1 MKTKDR
7 AILIVDS
14 RGILGRNNQYDLDR
28 HIEYARRVNDSNKSV
43 QVIVATTNPSF
54 LTVSTF
60 ENLVVYPISG
70 NRRFSPNYLFGVIK
84 LVKRLGLRKVLF
96 IAGDP
101 WESAIS
107 VLVIR
112 RFCSTNAFCQVQI
125 HADVTASTWVKIS
138 NINRIR
144 KAALSLTLH
153 RFESIRVTSHEI
165 KQSLENEYLIPED
178 RFVVSNIRINVNA
191 KEVPDLS
198 KHRPRSISLVGR
210 LEKDRGLDVFLEL
223 IRKIS
228 DLKIIVNIAGKGPD
242 GEDFVEKL
250 MSIVGRARVK
260 VWGELN
266 PREMPELWKQTG
278 ILVSTAPSESFG
290 RTIREAASYGVP
302 VLGVD
307 SRGFNEFVNFA
318 GVPWVRPLN
327 VDCAVAEIQEIVQEL
342 LSVKTSLNVRKK
354 ILNEQEDQISKLIN
368 CWISLLEN
376 DEQFK

>member
-1 MKTKDR
+1 MKTKDK

-14 RGILGRNNQYDLDR
+14 RGILSLNNEYDLDR
-28 HIEYARRVNDSNKSV
+28 HVEYARRVNDSNKNV

-54 LTVSTF
+54 PTVSTF
-60 ENLVVYPISG
+60 EDLVVYSISG
-70 NRRFSPNYLFGVIK
+70 NRRFSPNYLFGVIR
-84 LVKRLGLRKVLF
+84 LVKRLSLGKVLF

-107 VLVIR
+107 LLVIR
-112 RFCSTNAFCQVQI
+112 RFCSTNTFCQVQI
-125 HADVTASTWVKIS
+125 HADVTASTWVEIS
-138 NINRIR
+138 KMNRIR
-144 KAALSLTLH
+144 KAVLSFTLH
-153 RFESIRVTSHEI
+153 RFESIRVTSREI
-165 KQSLENEYLIPED
+165 KQSLESEYLIPED

-191 KEVPDLS
+191 NEVPDLS

-210 LEKDRGLDVFLEL
+210 LEKDRGLEVFLEL

-302 VLGVD
+302 VLGVA

-327 VDCAVAEIQEIVQEL
+327 VDCSVAENQEIVQEL

-354 ILNEQEDQISKLIN
+354 ILNEQENQISKLIN

>member
-1 MKTKDR
+1 MKTKVK

-14 RGILGRNNQYDLDR
+14 RGILSLNNQYDLDR
-28 HIEYARRVNDSNKSV
+28 HIEYARRVKNSNKNV

-54 LTVSTF
+54 PTVSTF
-60 ENLVVYPISG
+60 EELVVYSISG

-84 LVKRLGLRKVLF
+84 LVKSFGPGKVLF

-107 VLVIR
+107 LFVIR
-112 RFCSTNAFCQVQI
+112 KFCFTSTFCQVQI
-125 HADVTASTWVKIS
+125 HADVTASTWVEIS
-138 NINRIR
+138 KTNRIR
-144 KAALSLTLH
+144 KAVLPFTLH
-153 RFESIRVTSHEI
+153 RFDSIRVTSREI

-191 KEVPDLS
+191 NELPDLS

-210 LEKDRGLDVFLEL
+210 LKKDRGLDVFLEL

-228 DLKIIVNIAGKGPD
+228 DLKIIINIAGKGPD
-242 GEDFVEKL
+242 GDVFVEEL
-250 MSIVGRARVK
+250 MSIVGREQVK
-260 VWGELN
+260 VWRELN

-290 RTIREAASYGVP
+290 RTIREAASFGVP
-302 VLGVD
+302 VLGVA

-318 GVPWVRPLN
+318 SVPWVRPLN
-327 VDCAVAEIQEIVQEL
+327 LDCSVAEIQKIVDEL
-342 LSVKTSLNVRKK
+342 LSVKTSLKVRKK
-354 ILNEQEDQISKLIN
+354 ILNEQEDQISELIN